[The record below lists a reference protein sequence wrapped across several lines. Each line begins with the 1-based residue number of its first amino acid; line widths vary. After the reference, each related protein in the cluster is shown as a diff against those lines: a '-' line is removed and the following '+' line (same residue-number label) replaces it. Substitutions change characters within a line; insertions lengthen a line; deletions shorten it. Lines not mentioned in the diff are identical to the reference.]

1 MWFFLSFL
9 SAIFS
14 AGAAVS
20 QKKVLFKLDALL
32 FSLILS
38 GFNFLLLLPVLFF
51 YTSSIPDNGILVAVI
66 IKTFLGNAA
75 FLFVMKS
82 LRSFEIST
90 ALPLMALT
98 PGIVAVISFF
108 LLGDV
113 IGIAGIAGLI
123 LMVVG
128 TYFLESSKAGNLLA
142 PFREIIFGKNRKF
155 ILFALAIF
163 SLTAVLD
170 RLILWKYKLPP
181 VDFLMIQQTFSVLF
195 FAVVY
200 LFSDKRLKVDSIP
213 DGIKAHFKMF
223 LLIAVMT
230 LLYRY
235 FQMEAVKLAPAAL
248 VLSVK
253 RLSILFASLAGGK
266 IFKETALPRK
276 IAAIILILTGLF
288 LLQAL

>member
-1 MWFFLSFL
+1 M

-38 GFNFLLLLPVLFF
+38 GFNFLLLVPVLFF
-51 YTSSIPDNGILVAVI
+51 YTPSIPDNGILVAVI

-113 IGIAGIAGLI
+113 IGLAGIAGLI

-195 FAVVY
+195 FVVVY
-200 LFSDKRLKVDSIP
+200 LFSEKRLKVDSIP
-213 DGIKAHFKMF
+213 FGIKTHLKMF

-276 IAAIILILTGLF
+276 IVAIILILTGLF